1 MSLDM
6 ISFLNSYLSFKLLRP
21 NKYKWM
27 ITYCFTFSKNSF
39 LYFSIPH
46 EKQTTFFI
54 KHDIDK
60 FEAKLNVCE
69 WSILLLFMNLNN
81 SAEIKCHKLCN
92 VII

>member
-1 MSLDM
+1 MT
-6 ISFLNSYLSFKLLRP
+6 LNVLHFQKIVL
-21 NKYKWM
+21 
-27 ITYCFTFSKNSF
+27 

-46 EKQTTFFI
+46 EQLFFYQTLYTV
-54 KHDIDK
+54 DK
-60 FEAKLNVCE
+60 LEAKLNVCE